1 MEEMILTPFEDL
13 LDEMIGKVGTAE
25 RDEFERKVDEDVRAY
40 HVGEAIKQAR
50 LAQHMTQAEVGE
62 RMGVQRSQISRI
74 EKGKS
79 ITLTSLMRVFQ
90 ALGVPV
96 TLEMQGIGRVA
107 LC

>member
-1 MEEMILTPFEDL
+1 MTKRSTP
-13 LDEMIGKVGTAE
+13 KAPPKSATK
-25 RDEFERKVDEDVRAY
+25 RRAPHVETTPENSL

-79 ITLTSLMRVFQ
+79 ITLTSLMRIFQ

>member
-1 MEEMILTPFEDL
+1 MILTPFEDL

-79 ITLTSLMRVFQ
+79 ITLTSLMRIFQ
-90 ALGVPV
+90 ALDVPV
-96 TLEMQGIGRVA
+96 TLEMKGIGRVA